1 MALEEAGRRKFAELV
16 SDHVFSDIDGY
27 KLLAIVYVEIQ
38 ADKIRRYHRTARPS
52 LNRLVRVRLLRLVD
66 FVLKTWI
73 DKRTFFN

>member
-38 ADKIRRYHRTARPS
+38 ADKIRRYH
-52 LNRLVRVRLLRLVD
+52 
-66 FVLKTWI
+66 
-73 DKRTFFN
+73 